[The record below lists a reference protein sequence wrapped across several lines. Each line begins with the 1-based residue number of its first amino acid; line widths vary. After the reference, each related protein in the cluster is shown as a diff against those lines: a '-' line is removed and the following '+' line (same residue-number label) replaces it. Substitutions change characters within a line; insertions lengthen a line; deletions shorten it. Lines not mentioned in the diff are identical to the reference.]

1 MNSMENPEEWISGLN
16 TEDLKKIVEVDFN
29 QYEDYVLYVAK
40 EELAKREEPGF
51 AQEDIQ
57 SEDVDMENLT
67 DSGTVSTDCGLQNIY
82 KDISTD
88 RTFERIGDIKQEFV
102 RQVAEEKHFYNEDE
116 QYGVRPWVRFWAR
129 AIDLFLFGSLIVWA
143 IASAF
148 PWFYVTYGNQYIVP
162 IVVYLIWV
170 FVEALL
176 ISKWGC
182 TFGKW
187 LLNTRVQNA
196 EGSNLSYSKALKRAF
211 LIFFY
216 GEGLR
221 IPIVT
226 LVMNII
232 SYKRL
237 VEQGVTRWDEQEE
250 VFVSHKQLDAPKV
263 VLAIVLFV
271 ILPVVF
277 YCVSEILP
285 NYR

>member
-1 MNSMENPEEWISGLN
+1 MNSIENPEKWISGLN

-29 QYEDYVLYVAK
+29 QYEEYVLYVAK
-40 EELAKREEPGF
+40 EELVKREVSGF

-57 SEDVDMENLT
+57 NKDIDMGKLP

-102 RQVAEEKHFYNEDE
+102 RQVIDEKHFYNEDE

-129 AIDLFLFGSLIVWA
+129 AIDLFVFGSIIVWV

-148 PWFYVTYGNQYIVP
+148 PWYYVTYGNQYIVS

-170 FVEALL
+170 FFEALL

-182 TFGKW
+182 TLGKW

-196 EGSNLSYSKALKRAF
+196 DGSNLSYSKALKRAF
-211 LIFFY
+211 LIFFF

-221 IPIVT
+221 IPIIN

-237 VEQGVTRWDEQEE
+237 VEQGVTKWDEQEE
-250 VFVSHKQLDAPKV
+250 VFVSHKQLDAPKIV
-263 VLAIVLFV
+263 FAIILFV
-271 ILPVVF
+271 FLQVAI
-277 YCVSEILP
+277 YCVSEILT